1 MQAAKQSAQARLHT
15 GGPLIGAV
23 LLFFVALMC
32 DAGTTFDLIAQR
44 RASMRTMAE
53 SVRTLAWMFE
63 GRLAYDREKAVAAA
77 QAIRDLSGE
86 RLSSEFVAGTLGP
99 PSRAKAEI
107 ARASKEF
114 AALAAHL
121 RDAAAAFARAAA
133 AGPTSITA
141 AMRMGSGGAM
151 DNPLLGKR
159 RSAAQPDLS
168 EVPMEHLLHLM
179 MADCSSCHA
188 RFRAN
193 DE

>member
-1 MQAAKQSAQARLHT
+1 
-15 GGPLIGAV
+15 
-23 LLFFVALMC
+23 
-32 DAGTTFDLIAQR
+32 
-44 RASMRTMAE
+44 MRTMAE

-63 GRLAYDREKAVAAA
+63 GRIAYDREQAVAAA
-77 QAIRDLSGE
+77 KAIRDLSGDP
-86 RLSSEFVAGTLGP
+86 LFSEFATGTLGA

-107 ARASKEF
+107 ARESKEF

-121 RDAAAAFARAAA
+121 QDAAGAFARAAA

-141 AMRMGSGGAM
+141 AMRMGPRGAM

-159 RSAAQPDLS
+159 RSAVQPDLS